1 MVKTEKNWQNYIL
14 KVALYWLHTMA
25 SLLSNLVNNFAEGIN
40 RIKCKYRHEKNV
52 EIKTKIES
60 AVLNKCIRSFIRIKM
75 YILQK
80 ELPKKV
86 W

>member
-1 MVKTEKNWQNYIL
+1 
-14 KVALYWLHTMA
+14 MA

-52 EIKTKIES
+52 ELKTKIES
-60 AVLNKCIRSFIRIKM
+60 AVLSKCIIWFIRIKM
-75 YILQK
+75 FILQK
-80 ELPKKV
+80 EWPKKV